1 MKLCSLN
8 FNLCLTI
15 FFTHLFMSVPVFA
28 KDEAVNHAISHREPL
43 ISLPKT
49 RPWIGDLDGMLK
61 RRTIRILV
69 PYSKTLFFIDK
80 GRQYGVEAELGRELE
95 LWINKRHKFHTLGFH
110 IAFDPVQ
117 RDEMINALSTG
128 KGDIIAANLT
138 VTPERIDKVDFIRPW
153 LKGVNEYLIQGPTSP
168 KFDKIEDLAGQ
179 EFYVRISSSYFT
191 HLQILSEKLTTKG
204 LKPLSIRPADENL
217 EDEDLIEMVNAG
229 ALPHAVVDHHKAQV
243 WAKIFP
249 NITLRPDL
257 IIGEEGNVGWAIRK
271 RSPLLAKELDEFVKA
286 HTIGTPFGNQVAR
299 RYFSDTRIIKNAIS
313 SNEIRKFSDLV
324 EIFKRYGD
332 EYNFD
337 YLMLAA
343 QGYQESQLNQHKR
356 SPKGAVGVMQLLPS
370 TAASQ
375 PIGII
380 GVEKN
385 PELNIKAGARYLKYL
400 RDAYINQPEVSERNR
415 TLMAFAAYNAGPGNL
430 HAFRQYAKEHGLN
443 PNIWFNNVELGAARK
458 VGRETVQYVSNI
470 YKYYISYQLISQRS
484 KAQERARDTPIQK

>member
-1 MKLCSLN
+1 MKLCSLGHKILLIG
-8 FNLCLTI
+8 FIQIIIGATAYATDTVL
-15 FFTHLFMSVPVFA
+15 
-28 KDEAVNHAISHREPL
+28 NHPTYSKEPL

-80 GRQYGVEAELGRELE
+80 GRQYGVEAELGRQLE
-95 LWINKRHKFHTLGFH
+95 LWINTRHKFHTLGFH
-110 IAFDPVQ
+110 IAFDPIQ
-117 RDEMINALSTG
+117 RDEMINALTTG

-138 VTPERIDKVDFIRPW
+138 VTPERMDKVDFLQPW
-153 LKGVNEYLIQGPTSP
+153 LTGVNEYLIQGPTSP
-168 KFDKIEDLAGQ
+168 KLDKLEDLAGQ
-179 EFYVRISSSYFT
+179 EFYVRKSSSYFT
-191 HLQILSEKLTTKG
+191 HLQILNEKLAAKG
-204 LKPLSIRPADENL
+204 FKPIFLRSADENL

-229 ALPHAVVDHHKAQV
+229 ALPYAVVDQHKAQV

-249 NITLRPDL
+249 NIRLRSDL

-271 RSPLLAKELDEFVKA
+271 GSPLLTKELNEFVKA
-286 HTIGTPFGNQVAR
+286 HTIGTAFGNRVSH
-299 RYFSDTRIIKNAIS
+299 RYFSETRIIKNAIS
-313 SNEIRKFSDLV
+313 NNEIRKFTDLV